1 MSCFLT
7 KTARH
12 SKISRETYNT
22 KLCMSQKFKKAV
34 EYFSK
39 LQGIGPRQAAR
50 IALAVLNWPK
60 SEITNFAQTISELSE
75 GVGLCQSCFNFS
87 ESEIC
92 HICSNPRRD
101 SAKICVVDKI
111 TSLNSIERSGLY
123 LGHYHVL
130 GGVINPVEGSL
141 PSNLKINE
149 LVERTKRMQIQFSN
163 GQSKELEVIL
173 ATNPD
178 TYGETT
184 AMYIEELLR
193 PLGVKTTRLA
203 KGLSSS
209 SHLEYA
215 DAITLQNAFKNRR

>member
-1 MSCFLT
+1 
-7 KTARH
+7 
-12 SKISRETYNT
+12 
-22 KLCMSQKFKKAV
+22 MSQKFKKTV

-39 LQGIGPRQAAR
+39 LQGVGPRQAAR

-60 SEITNFAQTISELSE
+60 SEIKNFAQIISELSD
-75 GVGLCQSCFNFS
+75 GVNLCQNCFNFS
-87 ESEIC
+87 ETELC

-101 SAKICVVDKI
+101 LAKICVVDKV
-111 TSLNSIERSGLY
+111 TSLNSIERSGLF
-123 LGHYHVL
+123 LGHYHIL

-149 LVERTKRMQIQFSN
+149 LVERVKKLQTQFSN
-163 GQSKELEVIL
+163 GQSKELEIIL
-173 ATNPD
+173 ATDPD

-184 AMYIEELLR
+184 AMYIQELIR